1 MAIPV
6 SEFFRVTTRI
16 EVGGV
21 VRAQFG
27 RGLLLTTEDD
37 LPAGGLGKAQY
48 FTDNDAVREV
58 FASGTE
64 AAAAAAKWFGYD
76 PYPQGLYIGRW
87 ANVAVPTTL
96 TGGAHSAL
104 SALQSATA
112 TFRFLEEDVSVDTSS
127 DATLAAVAGTI
138 ATAMTTTGYTGAL
151 AEQSYNVAG
160 GDQGSDYN
168 SATTVEVSP
177 PAGGGT
183 AATATVTVTAA
194 KITALEITD
203 GGSGYTTSDS
213 VTFTLGSVGSGTGA
227 DLTNLT
233 ILLERGAISPEL
245 AGATFTYAGN
255 RFLLTLAGQDA
266 LAPAYFEAHSAGS
279 GTDISAALGM
289 DEASSPEYLRGADA
303 EAPSDAVAAIAG
315 IVSDRP
321 TYLMMDNSC
330 PLTYGGDDDS
340 SVADMWAFAEA
351 SDYIFGFS
359 DTSAGAK
366 QPGET
371 TSLLAQANSAQ
382 LGNTL
387 VCVADEDSE
396 SHFGALAGLSS
407 VNWDLPQTIITLFGK
422 TLPGTAATD
431 VSPTELNTIQA
442 KRGNVYTRV
451 GGIPTFIEGFMARNG
466 YWADAVA
473 WTLWMKNELES
484 NIWNAARASR
494 RLNIAILNS
503 TLDAVMRKG
512 VRNGGIQPGR
522 TVSAPTKAD
531 IIATT
536 GNHDFDGVLQ
546 SGYLIHI
553 GRLADLTSVDLEN
566 RRSPPVKIWAI
577 GSEAIHSADVELVF
591 LN

>member
-6 SEFFRVTTRI
+6 SEFFKVTTRI

-21 VRAQFG
+21 VREQFG

-37 LPAGGLGKAQY
+37 LPAGGTGKAQY
-48 FTDNDAVREV
+48 FTDNDGVREV

-64 AAAAAAKWFGYD
+64 AAKAAAKWFGYD

-87 ANVAVPTTL
+87 ANVAVSTTL
-96 TGGAHSAL
+96 RGAAPSVL
-104 SALQSATA
+104 SALVSSTA
-112 TFRFLEEDVSVDTSS
+112 TFRILEEDVSVDTSG
-127 DATLAAVAGTI
+127 ATTYATVASTI
-138 ATAMTTTGYTGAL
+138 ATALTTTGYTGAL

-160 GDQGSDYN
+160 GDQGSSYN
-168 SATTVEVSP
+168 SATTVTVSA

-183 AATATVTVTAA
+183 AATATVTVTAG

-203 GGSGYTTSDS
+203 GGSGYTTTDS
-213 VTFTLGSVGSGTGA
+213 ITFTLASIGSGTSA
-227 DLTNLT
+227 NLANLT

-245 AGATFTYAGN
+245 TGATFTYVDN

-266 LAPAYFEAHSAGS
+266 LEPAYFETHSAGS

-289 DEASSPEYLRGADA
+289 ADDDNPVYLRGADA
-303 EAPSDAVAAIAG
+303 EAPSDAVAAIAR

-321 TYLMMDNSC
+321 TYLMLDNGC
-330 PLTYGGDDDS
+330 PATYGGDDS
-340 SVADMWAFAEA
+340 SSFADMWAFAEA
-351 SDYIFGFS
+351 SDYIFGFT
-359 DTSAGAK
+359 DTSALAR

-387 VCVADEDSE
+387 VCVGDEGDE
-396 SHFGALAGLSS
+396 PHFGALAGLSS

-431 VSPTELNTIQA
+431 ISPTEWNTISR
-442 KRGNVYTRV
+442 KRGNAYTRV

-466 YWADAVA
+466 YWSDAVA
-473 WTLWMKNELES
+473 WTLWMKNELEA

-494 RLNIAILNS
+494 RLNIAILFA
-503 TLDAVMRKG
+503 TIDAVMRKG

-536 GNHDFDGVLQ
+536 GNHDFDGILQ

-577 GSEAIHSADVELVF
+577 GSEAIHSADVELIF

>member
-21 VRAQFG
+21 IRQQFG

-37 LPAGGLGKAQY
+37 IPAGGTGKAQY
-48 FTDNDAVREV
+48 FTDNDGVRAV
-58 FASGTE
+58 FAADTE
-64 AAAAAAKWFGYD
+64 AAKAAAKWFGYD

-96 TGGAHSAL
+96 TGGTTSAL

-127 DATLAAVAGTI
+127 ATTFAAVASTI
-138 ATAMTTTGYTGAL
+138 ATAVTTTGYTGGL

-160 GDQGSDYN
+160 GDQGTDYN
-168 SATTVEVSP
+168 AATTVTVSAP
-177 PAGGGT
+177 TGGGT
-183 AATATVTVTAA
+183 AATATVTVTAG

-213 VTFTLGSVGSGTGA
+213 VVFTLGGVGSGTGA

-245 AGATFTYAGN
+245 NGATFTYAGN

-266 LAPAYFEAHSAGS
+266 LDPPYFEAHSAGS
-279 GTDISAALGM
+279 GTDISAALGL
-289 DEASSPEYLRGADA
+289 DQDSAPVYRRGADA

-315 IVSDRP
+315 IVTDRP
-321 TYLMMDNSC
+321 TYLMLDNSC
-330 PLTYGGDDDS
+330 PLVYGGDDAS
-340 SVADMWAFAEA
+340 SIADMWAFAEA

-359 DTSAGAK
+359 DTSALAR
-366 QPGET
+366 QPDET
-371 TSLLAQANSAQ
+371 TSLLSQANSQQ

-387 VCVADEDSE
+387 VCVADADRE

-407 VNWDLPQTIITLFGK
+407 INWDLPQTIITLFGK

-431 VSPTELNTIQA
+431 IDPTELQTIEG

-451 GGIPTFIEGFMARNG
+451 GGIPTFVQGFMARNG
-466 YWADAVA
+466 YWSDAVA

-494 RLNIAILNS
+494 RLNIAILNA
-503 TLDAVMRKG
+503 TLDGVMRKG

-546 SGYLIHI
+546 SGYLVHI
-553 GRLADLTSVDLEN
+553 GRLADLTQVDLEN
-566 RRSPPVKIWAI
+566 RRAPPVKIWAI